1 MCRTDAFE
9 EVEEA
14 TGRQAEAIEDLEV
27 DAEPG
32 VEDQEAEDEETEE
45 EGEIA
50 VDPEVEKKR
59 PVRRG
64 KKQIPPIEV
73 GVNFEGDTTLL
84 LAVHQGAKAIEKAS
98 MGWVGKYHKNKVNA
112 TAEAATFVLQAC
124 GIVAMSL
131 SGDDIEHHGS
141 DELKTKAE
149 EVAKDKGLENIL
161 TGRGGKIMKENYK
174 EMWDK
179 MIRQLGKS
187 HNNNVNMFVVEKIV
201 DLTIALSTSMI
212 REIRKMATITVAQVS
227 TSLLFLAAQAHEA
240 RESASSQANAEE
252 AKGRKRGNR
261 AESFKAQAEK
271 ASSLLQEFLSF
282 VDSIFQSVFTTRF
295 RDIDAEIRSVIVQ
308 NLGSWMLLYPSTFLS
323 STYLKYLA
331 WALSDKDGSVRYAA
345 VNAIH
350 RVYQDERN
358 AIQLK
363 DFTNRFSDRMT
374 ELMEDKDDYV
384 AVAGTELVTMLIH
397 DNHLGSECGRNVFN
411 LLSDPSERL
420 RSAAAELAAGM
431 IKKVGKDLMSGSKV
445 SIGEKKGVKRNQ
457 KRNPNAHEHELAGV
471 LSILQSLA
479 EAGGHP
485 GSRLPEKIVYFVVS
499 SLLHKLNCLTNWHL
513 ISDWLQA
520 DVPSSL
526 FGEAAVH
533 DLAMLLLCA
542 AKTSVSPSEGKSQV
556 SKERKNAQST
566 ARQELTLLLQKDL
579 QSLIR
584 KYQSDPFMI
593 SIFVR
598 LVPMMKL
605 ELYSLKRQE
614 PAFVK
619 LLNLISEA
627 MFKHSDAECVKAC
640 SMSLA
645 WCTVEGKSNTKDIA
659 SSAFVNAVQEASSG
673 LEKAIDVMNR
683 LGSDAVGSM
692 TAAYNRSDG
701 LEESEE
707 MYKIRS
713 SVMYVSSLLEAQPSA
728 LDEDEESHNRL
739 RTILRLASE
748 GWELP
753 SKTVFDAEKS
763 LLFILISRVSDIKE
777 DQVNNVIL
785 SSIKDTVS
793 DMFTIVHAII
803 YTAMSEGW
811 KSVAATSAAV
821 LADLITIFSE
831 KSLPLHLKDLSYLPL
846 DEDID
851 AFWNGIEKAILD
863 TKLLAPLD
871 AQNTLVPA
879 AIDIVHRICCSS
891 GIRQFKQLGA
901 KLLSYWEHPALPA
914 EVSGS
919 FKDLIKKIRGMDS
932 TCLPDLYLHAMRHC
946 YNRYCQ
952 EVQDFPHETR
962 DEMAEKAIEPFLLL
976 SHKIANSQAGL
987 NAPFSTIS
995 YIAEKAALWSLEE
1008 TPRNL
1013 EFLQGASYF
1022 VVKVKG
1028 PEASIIL
1035 TKLEAAGQTAAA
1047 PPDNGGDM
1055 GDWELFY
1062 EYCDVLRSQSQ
1073 KQKNPGVLKKSTPK
1087 STAKPSR
1094 RISFAMDDD
1103 FEANVQV
1110 SSGERRRSSRFE
1122 STRSPNYKE
1131 TLKDD
1136 VDIMDSDI
1144 VSPSQ

>member
-1 MCRTDAFE
+1 
-9 EVEEA
+9 
-14 TGRQAEAIEDLEV
+14 
-27 DAEPG
+27 
-32 VEDQEAEDEETEE
+32 
-45 EGEIA
+45 
-50 VDPEVEKKR
+50 
-59 PVRRG
+59 
-64 KKQIPPIEV
+64 
-73 GVNFEGDTTLL
+73 
-84 LAVHQGAKAIEKAS
+84 
-98 MGWVGKYHKNKVNA
+98 
-112 TAEAATFVLQAC
+112 
-124 GIVAMSL
+124 
-131 SGDDIEHHGS
+131 
-141 DELKTKAE
+141 
-149 EVAKDKGLENIL
+149 
-161 TGRGGKIMKENYK
+161 
-174 EMWDK
+174 
-179 MIRQLGKS
+179 
-187 HNNNVNMFVVEKIV
+187 MFK
-201 DLTIALSTSMI
+201 
-212 REIRKMATITVAQVS
+212 
-227 TSLLFLAAQAHEA
+227 
-240 RESASSQANAEE
+240 SQAD
-252 AKGRKRGNR
+252 
-261 AESFKAQAEK
+261 K
-271 ASSLLQEFLSF
+271 ASSLLQELLSF

-308 NLGSWMLLYPSTFLS
+308 NLGAWMLLYPSTFLS

-331 WALSDKDGSVRYAA
+331 WALSDKEGSVRFTA
-345 VNAIH
+345 VSAIH

-431 IKKVGKDLMSGSKV
+431 IKRVGKDAMNGSKV
-445 SIGEKKGVKRNQ
+445 SIAEKKGSKRNQ
-457 KRNPNAHEHELAGV
+457 KRSPNAHEHELAGV
-471 LSILQSLA
+471 LSILRSLA

-485 GSRLPEKIVYFVVS
+485 MSRLPEKIVYFVVS
-499 SLLHKLNCLTNWHL
+499 SLLHKLTCLTNWHL
-513 ISDWLQA
+513 ISGWLQG

-526 FGEAAVH
+526 FGDASVH
-533 DLAMLLLCA
+533 DLAMILLCA
-542 AKTSVSPSEGKSQV
+542 AKASIYPGDGKSQI

-566 ARQELTLLLQKDL
+566 AMQELTLLLQKDL
-579 QSLIR
+579 ESLIR

-593 SIFVR
+593 SILVR

-614 PAFVK
+614 PAFAK

-645 WCTVEGKSNTKDIA
+645 WCTVAGKSNTRDIA
-659 SSAFVNAVQEASSG
+659 SSTFVNAVHEAASG
-673 LEKAIDVMNR
+673 LENAVDVLNQ
-683 LGSDAVGSM
+683 LGSDGVVRM
-692 TAAYNRSDG
+692 TSDYNQSDG

-707 MYKIRS
+707 LYKIRS
-713 SVMYVSSLLEAQPSA
+713 SLMYVACLLEAQPSA
-728 LDEDEESHNRL
+728 LEEDAESCNRL
-739 RTILRLASE
+739 RTVLRLASE

-753 SKTVFDAEKS
+753 STTVFDVEKS
-763 LLFILISRVSDIKE
+763 LLFMLISKISDIKE
-777 DQVNNVIL
+777 DDKCNQAAMSL
-785 SSIKDTVS
+785 IKDTVS
-793 DMFTIVHAII
+793 DMFTIIHAII
-803 YTAMSEGW
+803 YTAISEGW
-811 KSVAATSAAV
+811 KSIAATSAAV
-821 LADLITIFSE
+821 LADMITIFSE
-831 KSLPLHLKDLSYLPL
+831 KSLPLHLKELSYLPL

-851 AFWNGIEKAILD
+851 AFWNGIENAILD

-871 AQNTLVPA
+871 AQSTLVPT
-879 AIDIVHRICCSS
+879 AIDIAQRLCCSS

-901 KLLSYWEHPALPA
+901 KLLSFWEHPSLPM

-919 FKDLIKKIRGMDS
+919 FKELIKNIRGVDS
-932 TCLPDLYLHAMRHC
+932 TCLPDLYLHAMRLC

-952 EVQDFPHETR
+952 EVQNFPDETR

-987 NAPFSTIS
+987 NAPISTLS
-995 YIAEKAALWSLEE
+995 YIAEKAALWALEE

-1028 PEASIIL
+1028 PEASSIL
-1035 TKLEAAGQTAAA
+1035 TKLETAGQSAGA
-1047 PPDNGGDM
+1047 PPDTGEDM

-1073 KQKNPGVLKKSTPK
+1073 KQKSQGVLKKSTPK

-1110 SSGERRRSSRFE
+1110 SSGDRRRSSRFE
-1122 STRSPNYKE
+1122 SARSPNYQE

-1136 VDIMDSDI
+1136 VDIMDSDV
-1144 VSPSQ
+1144 VSPS